1 MNGRRVVVTGMAGIT
16 SLGSDW
22 TSIEANFSANRS
34 GIRRMAEWDRFT
46 ELNTRLAGPVDD
58 FSVPPHWTR
67 KQLRSMG
74 RVSRLSVLAA
84 ERALADAGLLEDAS
98 IRDGRMGV
106 ACGSST
112 GSTEEIKAF
121 GNMLLNSVADGLN
134 ANSYIRMMP
143 HTTAANISI
152 FFGLTGRVIPT
163 SSACTSGSQG
173 IGYAYEAIKFGRL
186 PLMLA
191 GGAEELCATEAMVFD
206 ALYATSLKNDAPHT
220 SPRPYDS
227 GRDGLVI
234 GEGAG
239 MLVLEELE
247 HALDRG
253 ATIHAEL
260 VGFGSNADGQH
271 ATKPEQL
278 TMRRAMELA
287 LEDAGLAPAAI
298 GYVNGHGTATEQ
310 GDIAETQATQA
321 LFGSGMPISSQKSFL
336 GHTLGACGALESWFS
351 IEMMNR
357 DRYIHT
363 LNLDE
368 VDPRCGDLD
377 YLRGAPRTMQ
387 HEYVMNNN
395 FAFGGI
401 NTSLIF
407 RRWA

>member
-1 MNGRRVVVTGMAGIT
+1 MKRVVITGMSGIT

-22 TSIEANFSANRS
+22 ASIEANFSANQS
-34 GIRRMAEWDRFT
+34 GIRRMDDWDRFT
-46 ELNTRLAGPVDD
+46 ELNTRLAGPVLD
-58 FSVPPHWTR
+58 FSVPKHWTR

-74 RVSRLSVLAA
+74 RVSRLSVGAA
-84 ERALADAGLLEDAS
+84 ERALADAGLLGDES

-112 GSTEEIKAF
+112 GSTDEIKAF

-134 ANSYIRMMP
+134 ANSYVRMMP

-152 FFGLTGRVIPT
+152 FFGLKGRVIPT

-173 IGYAYEAIKFGRL
+173 IGYAYEAIRFGRL

-191 GGAEELCATEAMVFD
+191 GGAEELCPTEAMVFD
-206 ALYATSLKNDAPHT
+206 ALYATSLKNDAPHST
-220 SPRPYDS
+220 PRPYDS

-247 HALDRG
+247 HALARG
-253 ATIHAEL
+253 AHIHAEI

-271 ATKPEQL
+271 TTRPEQT

-287 LEDAGLAPAAI
+287 LEDAGLHADAI

-310 GDIAETQATQA
+310 GDIAETLATSE
-321 LFGSGMPISSQKSFL
+321 LFGSRMPISSQKSFL

-351 IEMMNR
+351 IEMMNS
-357 DRYIHT
+357 DRYVHT
-363 LNLDE
+363 LNLDDI
-368 VDPRCGDLD
+368 DPRCGDLD
-377 YLRGAPRTMQ
+377 YLRGEPRKMSN
-387 HEYVMNNN
+387 EYVMNNN

-407 RRWA
+407 RRWR

>member
-1 MNGRRVVVTGMAGIT
+1 MKRVVVTGMSGIS
-16 SLGSDW
+16 SLGNDWASISDRFA
-22 TSIEANFSANRS
+22 SQRS
-34 GIRRMAEWDRFT
+34 GIRRMDEWDRFE
-46 ELNTRLAGPVDD
+46 ELNTRLAGPIDD
-58 FSVPPHWTR
+58 FEVPRHWTR

-74 RVSRLSVLAA
+74 RVSRLAVAA
-84 ERALADAGLLEDAS
+84 SERALEHAGLLGDAI

-112 GSTEEIKAF
+112 GSTDEIKAF

-134 ANSYIRMMP
+134 ANSYVRMMP

-152 FFGLTGRVIPT
+152 FFGLTGRLIPT

-173 IGYAYEAIKFGRL
+173 IGYAYESIKFGRL

-191 GGAEELCATEAMVFD
+191 GGAEELCPTEAMVFD

-247 HALDRG
+247 HALARG
-253 ATIHAEL
+253 ATIHAEI

-271 ATKPEQL
+271 STRPEQV

-287 LEDAGLAPAAI
+287 LEDAGLPHDAI

-310 GDIAETQATQA
+310 GDIAETLATSS
-321 LFGSGMPISSQKSFL
+321 LFGPRMPISSQKSFL

-351 IEMMNR
+351 IEMLNS
-357 DRYIHT
+357 DSYIHT
-363 LNLDE
+363 LNLDQ
-368 VDPRCGDLD
+368 VDPRCGELD
-377 YLRGAPRTMQ
+377 YLRGAPRSMS
-387 HEYVMNNN
+387 HEYVMSNN
-395 FAFGGI
+395 FAFGGV

-407 RRWA
+407 KRWT

>member
-1 MNGRRVVVTGMAGIT
+1 MKRVVVTGMAGIT

-22 TSIEANFSANRS
+22 ASIEANFRANRS
-34 GIRRMAEWDRFT
+34 GIRRMPEWDRFT
-46 ELNTRLAGPVDD
+46 ELNTRLAGPIDA
-58 FSVPPHWTR
+58 FAVPKAWTR

-74 RVSRLSVLAA
+74 RVSRLVVLAA
-84 ERALADAGLLEDAS
+84 EQALADAGLLNDES

-112 GSTEEIKAF
+112 GSTDEMKTF

-152 FFGLTGRVIPT
+152 FFGLKGRLIPT

-191 GGAEELCATEAMVFD
+191 GGAEELCPTEAMVFD
-206 ALYATSLKNDAPHT
+206 ALYATSLKNDAPHS

-239 MLVLEELE
+239 ILVLEELQ
-247 HALDRG
+247 HALARG
-253 ATIHAEL
+253 AQIHAEI
-260 VGFGSNADGQH
+260 VGFGCNADGLH

-287 LEDAGLAPAAI
+287 LEDANLPPAAI

-310 GDIAETQATQA
+310 GDIAETLATSS
-321 LFGSGMPISSQKSFL
+321 LFGPRMPISSQKSFL

-351 IEMMNR
+351 IEMLNR
-357 DRYIHT
+357 DSYIHT
-363 LNLDE
+363 LNLDHI
-368 VDPRCGDLD
+368 DPQCGELD
-377 YLRGAPRTMQ
+377 YLRGEARRMSN
-387 HEYVMNNN
+387 EYVMNNN
-395 FAFGGI
+395 FAFGGV

-407 RRWA
+407 RRWR